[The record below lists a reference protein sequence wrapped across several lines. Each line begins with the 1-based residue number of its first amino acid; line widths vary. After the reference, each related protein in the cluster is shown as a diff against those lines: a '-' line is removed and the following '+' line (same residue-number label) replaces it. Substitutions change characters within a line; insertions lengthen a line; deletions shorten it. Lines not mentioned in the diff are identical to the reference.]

1 MLRVRS
7 LIIIAILGL
16 GIITL
21 HFVSLPLPNDAY
33 VVPNDAYVLPKPEA
47 EHETGADVSEVTHP
61 NRNTNPFYERAHSSW
76 NVPDYEVPEDQKKLK
91 AGVVNIDN
99 NGLWGGRP
107 FIWQEATY
115 DGTWYKQY
123 DFEGTPGELKLAFQ
137 DGLPSALDWG
147 PQTFWMSDNNKKAA
161 AVPNTRPLP
170 TPYQETVGRYDE
182 VTFEEFSKAM
192 MQLDQPGRMGQ
203 RLATF
208 ADVWMDKN
216 GHIVST
222 HVGKAVING
231 GCPWNRPLVNAA
243 VTGTGL
249 PEYDHVIGLAAMWG
263 DAHWHFVGEMLMALA
278 YVTPEQVEK
287 SVIHV
292 VSRSNYVLNWLS
304 LFGIHEDRV
313 VEGEIIAKHLLVA
326 EAGRCGNPSQVQI
339 EWFQNSLLKLVGAKM
354 RRRIVLTKRDSRGPK
369 HHDQIES
376 SVKMWAKE
384 NDFEFILRTDDN
396 LGTLYEQIEMVQ
408 KAAILIA
415 PHGANELF
423 DMGAHRGTCKIEMLD
438 PGNNNLCYAR
448 SSFWSAHGYSAV
460 SCTMGHAPFMGIR
473 APDVC
478 TNAIMDRLKAC
489 SVPAGLQGSWEDTV
503 DK

>member
-1 MLRVRS
+1 MARDDRSIQTSLLLSLVSSPPTIHNKKIMLRVRS

-16 GIITL
+16 GFISF
-21 HFVSLPLPNDAY
+21 HFISLPLPNDAY

-47 EHETGADVSEVTHP
+47 EHEIGADVSEVTHP

-76 NVPDYEVPEDQKKLK
+76 NVPDYEVPEDQKPLK
-91 AGVVNIDN
+91 AGVVNIGN

-115 DGTWYKQY
+115 DGAWYKQY

-161 AVPNTRPLP
+161 DVPNTRPFP

-192 MQLDQPGRMGQ
+192 MQLDQKEKMGQ

-222 HVGKAVING
+222 HVWEAVING

-263 DAHWHFVGEMLMALA
+263 DAHWHFV
-278 YVTPEQVEK
+278 
-287 SVIHV
+287 
-292 VSRSNYVLNWLS
+292 R
-304 LFGIHEDRV
+304 
-313 VEGEIIAKHLLVA
+313 
-326 EAGRCGNPSQVQI
+326 
-339 EWFQNSLLKLVGAKM
+339 
-354 RRRIVLTKRDSRGPK
+354 
-369 HHDQIES
+369 
-376 SVKMWAKE
+376 
-384 NDFEFILRTDDN
+384 
-396 LGTLYEQIEMVQ
+396 
-408 KAAILIA
+408 
-415 PHGANELF
+415 
-423 DMGAHRGTCKIEMLD
+423 
-438 PGNNNLCYAR
+438 
-448 SSFWSAHGYSAV
+448 
-460 SCTMGHAPFMGIR
+460 
-473 APDVC
+473 
-478 TNAIMDRLKAC
+478 
-489 SVPAGLQGSWEDTV
+489 
-503 DK
+503 